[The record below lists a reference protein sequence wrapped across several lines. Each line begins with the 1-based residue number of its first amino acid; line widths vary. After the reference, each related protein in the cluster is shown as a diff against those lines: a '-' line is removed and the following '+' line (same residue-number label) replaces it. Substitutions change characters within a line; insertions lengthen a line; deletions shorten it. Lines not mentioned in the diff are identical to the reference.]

1 MSIIEDKTITPLM
14 RQYFAIREQYPE
26 CILLFQVG
34 DFYELFFDDARNAA
48 SILGITLT
56 QRGTYNGLPIPLCG
70 VPIHVIE
77 NYTARLIK
85 AGFNVAFCDQLPAQA
100 GTKIIDRKVTKVFTP
115 GTLTDNALLTAKAS
129 SYIAVVVLTDTHY
142 AFLCAEILTGN
153 FFITHA
159 SYDEQKLETELARF
173 EPDEILIPETQKGKE
188 LVVHLTSRGYRAFL
202 IKRAEQEAAAIED
215 AFLLWLQ
222 DRTKPQLYEFLKNS
236 REGSLAIRT
245 LYDYLLKNHGAAL
258 TFCKEIYSYASEDY
272 VGLDAST
279 QRNLELIKNNHD
291 GSTRSTLF
299 ELLDC
304 AATAMG
310 SRMLKRWIVRP
321 LLKKELIDKRLDVL
335 TFFINHVYIRESVHE
350 LLKKIGDLER
360 VIGRVALERAPV
372 DDYIQIKN
380 GLEKIPQI
388 QKYLESAAAVPLLNA
403 LSEKCLPL
411 DRLYGLL
418 DKALNRDSSKD
429 WIIQAGFNQE
439 LDQLRSMAD
448 NGIQEILKLEAQEQK
463 RTGIN
468 SLKIRYNQQSG
479 YAIEITKTHTA
490 LVPDDYIRLQMLVG
504 KDRFTLPALK
514 ELEYKLQKAESDA
527 HILQA
532 ELFSEIKDQV
542 KQALPELHKRAQA
555 LAHIDTLNALATVS
569 HMHNY
574 VRPTFNDQQT
584 IAITAGKHP
593 VLAAQ
598 LQTKFIANNTSL
610 SDDESLWIIT
620 GPNMGGKST
629 YLRQVALIC
638 LLAQLGCYVPA
649 QAANLPLLDRIFTR
663 IGAGDN
669 LAQGKS
675 TFFIEMEETAFIC
688 NQATHKSLVILD
700 EVGRGTSTSDGLAL
714 AQAIAEYIHTKIKA
728 RCLFATHYHELTV
741 LPELFAG
748 IKNYHAATQKT
759 ADSLLLLHT
768 IISGISSGSF
778 GLEVAKSA
786 NIPEEILLRAQEL
799 QKNSG

>member
-1 MSIIEDKTITPLM
+1 MSIIEDKNITPLM
-14 RQYFAIREQYPE
+14 RQYFAIREAYPD

-56 QRGTYNGLPIPLCG
+56 QRGTHNGLPIPLCG

-85 AGFNVAFCDQLPAQA
+85 AGFNVAFCDQLPAQVGA
-100 GTKIIDRKVTKVFTP
+100 KIIDRKVTKVLTP
-115 GTLTDNALLTAKAS
+115 GTLTDAALLTAKAS
-129 SYIAVVVLTDTHY
+129 SYVAVIVLIDTHY
-142 AFLCAEILTGN
+142 AFLSAEILTGN
-153 FFITHA
+153 FFITHT

-188 LVVHLTSRGYRAFL
+188 LCLRLTSRGYRAFL
-202 IKRAEQEAAAIED
+202 IKSTEQAAEIENL
-215 AFLLWLQ
+215 FFSWLK
-222 DRTKPQLYEFLKNS
+222 DKTKPQLYEFLKNS
-236 REGSLAIRT
+236 KECSLALRA
-245 LYDYLLKNHGAAL
+245 LYDYLSRNHSAAL

-272 VGLDAST
+272 LGIDAST

-310 SRMLKRWIVRP
+310 SRMLKRLIVRP
-321 LLKKELIDKRLDVL
+321 LLKQELIEKRLDAL

-360 VIGRVALERAPV
+360 VIGRVALERAPIH
-372 DDYIQIKN
+372 DYIQIKN

-388 QKYLESAAAVPLLNA
+388 QRHLEPAHSVALLNA
-403 LSEKCLPL
+403 LSQKCLPL
-411 DRLYGLL
+411 DTLYSLL
-418 DKALNRDSSKD
+418 DRALNADSSKN
-429 WIIQAGFNQE
+429 WIIQAGFNKE

-490 LVPDDYIRLQMLVG
+490 LVPHDYIRLQILVG

-514 ELEYKLQKAESDA
+514 ELEYRLQKAEADA
-527 HILQA
+527 HVLQA
-532 ELFSEIKDQV
+532 QLFAEIKEQV
-542 KQALPELHKRAQA
+542 KEALPELHKRAQA
-555 LAHIDTLNALATVS
+555 LAHIDTLNALATIS
-569 HMHNY
+569 HAYNY
-574 VRPTFNDQQT
+574 VRPTFNDQQN
-584 IAITAGKHP
+584 IDIRAGKHP
-593 VLAAQ
+593 VLAAY
-598 LQTKFIANNTSL
+598 LQTKFIPNNTSL
-610 SDDESLWIIT
+610 SKNESLWIIT

-728 RCLFATHYHELTV
+728 RCLFATHYHELTILAEL
-741 LPELFAG
+741 LPG
-748 IKNYHAATQKT
+748 IKNYHAATQKAAGT
-759 ADSLLLLHT
+759 FLLLHT
-768 IISGISSGSF
+768 IIPGISSGSF

-786 NIPEEILLRAQEL
+786 NIPEEILLRAQEI
-799 QKNSG
+799 QKK